1 MKKLTTDIFE
11 NPLYEAPDLIEL
23 LYQGFEHIEKLNVV
37 NHTPDIISFN
47 ELADIHINQYI
58 IPDSS
63 IEDYDALMQSNWFMP
78 DVYKNLDIEDYLI
91 SLCMDKSEHEQERVA
106 FELVEYQKRNL
117 FNLLRWLK
125 YFVDTARENNIIWGV
140 GRGSS
145 VSSYVLYLMGIHKI
159 DSVKYELDYT
169 EFFKGD

>member
-1 MKKLTTDIFE
+1 MKKLTTDIFG

-37 NHTPDIISFN
+37 NHAQDIISFN
-47 ELADIHINQYI
+47 ELADIQIKQYT
-58 IPDSS
+58 IPDCS
-63 IEDYDALMQSNWFMP
+63 IEDYDAVMQSDWFIP
-78 DVYKNLDIEDYLI
+78 DAYKNLDIEDYLI

-106 FELVEYQKRNL
+106 LELVEYQKRNL